1 MRGHHAQN
9 PPPSLSCSGNVL
21 KETAFSC
28 SRAGLCCKKRLPL
41 LMWFFFISSSAG
53 PQTAAPQWQ
62 SPQWLFFLC
71 FSLISLDLRLLL
83 CSPVHTSHRHCTGD
97 GTSGFDKQRNVLLWV
112 ASAEQ
117 SLIRNGFLFCPNMFP
132 EVLSKL
138 GKSLVGSQIGAYA
151 LCTLH
156 FCFYLQTLRVFSG
169 FLVWRRK
176 CWPGSSDCPFN
187 NNPCAASDI

>member
-1 MRGHHAQN
+1 MLRIPHPAWAAQAMSWKRQLSHAQEQGYAARRCY
-9 PPPSLSCSGNVL
+9 PC
-21 KETAFSC
+21 
-28 SRAGLCCKKRLPL
+28 LCGV
-41 LMWFFFISSSAG
+41 FFISSSAG

-97 GTSGFDKQRNVLLWV
+97 GTSGFDKQRNVPLWV

-117 SLIRNGFLFCPNMFP
+117 NLIRNGFLFCPNMFP

-169 FLVWRRK
+169 LLVWRRK